1 MNSKISEQYIAEV
14 EENKKLRD
22 EKYASLLNELYTL
35 VDLLNLGKNDF
46 TKKYEIT
53 TISIPET
60 SLPPHVK
67 QYIKAKEYM
76 ANEAKHKE

>member
-22 EKYASLLNELYTL
+22 EKYMVLLNELYTL
-35 VDLLNLGKNDF
+35 VDLLKLE
-46 TKKYEIT
+46 KKEFLESYAIT
-53 TISIPET
+53 SISIPENA
-60 SLPPHVK
+60 LPPHVK